1 MPHELPYQ
9 SPASKHGAD
18 AVLGLCRLARAD
30 AVVRVPGLYRDVCNP
45 YLFHRGGIVGA
56 LSLYGYTLVMGLFGL
71 ILAMIVNLF
80 LKSTGLRR

>member
-71 ILAMIVNLF
+71 ILTMIVNLF

>member
-18 AVLGLCRLARAD
+18 AVPGLCRLARAD